1 MISLMRTNLGSI
13 LTSVWGYKMEF
24 VASIVLLINLV
35 VVVGVAITAII
46 MYLLKGWQM
55 KIINIKND
63 ENEALHL
70 YDMTEIETK
79 ITVNGKTMT
88 VKEFKELKGVK

>member
-1 MISLMRTNLGSI
+1 
-13 LTSVWGYKMEF
+13 
-24 VASIVLLINLV
+24 
-35 VVVGVAITAII
+35 
-46 MYLLKGWQM
+46 M

-88 VKEFKELKGVK
+88 EKEFKELKGVNK

>member
-1 MISLMRTNLGSI
+1 
-13 LTSVWGYKMEF
+13 MEF

>member
-1 MISLMRTNLGSI
+1 
-13 LTSVWGYKMEF
+13 MEF
-24 VASIVLLINLV
+24 ISGIVLLINLV
-35 VVVGVAITAII
+35 VVVGVAMTAII
-46 MYLLKGWQM
+46 MYLFRGWQM

-70 YDMTEIETK
+70 YDMTEIATK
-79 ITVNGKTMT
+79 ITVNGKTIT

>member
-1 MISLMRTNLGSI
+1 
-13 LTSVWGYKMEF
+13 MEF
-24 VASIVLLINLV
+24 VAGIVLLINLV

-46 MYLLKGWQM
+46 MYLLRGWQM

-70 YDMTEIETK
+70 YDMNEVITK
-79 ITVNGKTMT
+79 ITVNGKAMT

>member
-1 MISLMRTNLGSI
+1 
-13 LTSVWGYKMEF
+13 
-24 VASIVLLINLV
+24 
-35 VVVGVAITAII
+35 
-46 MYLLKGWQM
+46 M

-70 YDMTEIETK
+70 YDMTEIATK

-88 VKEFKELKGVK
+88 VKEFKELKGVNK